1 MLRYSPG
8 PTERLW
14 LFGDK
19 TRRMRE
25 RAELLFWWYNIRRAM
40 VLQETNR
47 GVSRG
52 IHWIIRLRW
61 LYNSTIVKFFLLEV
75 ILLLHVL
82 CGLISTYL
90 TSNKPSNSE
99 FIPSSLGKVSQFAFR
114 LQRTSSTYFWPK
126 IRKSLASF
134 FFNFFTGSFPDAV
147 VHTEGHAKDCRD
159 PFFAIFSFIS
169 FFFFFC
175 NAQECWIKIHQS
187 HLYVSAFVWAILFCF
202 MNTESSWLIRFPKR

>member
-25 RAELLFWWYNIRRAM
+25 QAELLFWWYNIRRAM

-61 LYNSTIVKFFLLEV
+61 LYNSAIVNFVLLEV
-75 ILLLHVL
+75 ILLLYFL

-114 LQRTSSTYFWPK
+114 LQWTSSTYFWSK
-126 IRKSLASF
+126 ISKSLASF
-134 FFNFFTGSFPDAV
+134 FFNFFYRV
-147 VHTEGHAKDCRD
+147 V
-159 PFFAIFSFIS
+159 
-169 FFFFFC
+169 
-175 NAQECWIKIHQS
+175 
-187 HLYVSAFVWAILFCF
+187 
-202 MNTESSWLIRFPKR
+202 SWCSCTYGRSCKGL